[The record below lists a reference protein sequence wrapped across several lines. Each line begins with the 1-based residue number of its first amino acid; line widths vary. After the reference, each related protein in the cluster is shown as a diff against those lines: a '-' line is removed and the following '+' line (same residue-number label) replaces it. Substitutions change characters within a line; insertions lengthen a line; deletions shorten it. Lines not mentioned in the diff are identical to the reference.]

1 MICNKKRNNVVP
13 ESLFG
18 GVAVKREVFD
28 VGKVQPIDAVG
39 FCPAI
44 YECGMESFVRVVSR
58 IAGIIA
64 LPVAII
70 GLIWVLS

>member
-1 MICNKKRNNVVP
+1 M
-13 ESLFG
+13 
-18 GVAVKREVFD
+18 KREVFD

-44 YECGMESFVRVVSR
+44 YEGGMESFVRVVSR

-70 GLIWVLS
+70 GLIWILS